1 MKSAATLIRTTR
13 QAIKEYWEEGEE
25 GKWARHQSVWEA
37 LYKGLDRLGF
47 KTIIPRELQSKLV
60 ISVLYPNDP
69 NWDFSKVHDYVYE
82 RGFTIYPGKVS
93 DLPTFRLCSLGTIV
107 PKDIEDFFECLEAG
121 LKEMNIKV
129 QY

>member
-1 MKSAATLIRTTR
+1 MGSSVQGSR
-13 QAIKEYWEEGEE
+13 QT
-25 GKWARHQSVWEA
+25 
-37 LYKGLDRLGF
+37 GF
-47 KTIIPRELQSKLV
+47 KTIIPREYQSKLV

-69 NWDFSKVHDYVYE
+69 NWDFAKVHDYVYE